1 MLDDF
6 DTTNMQVHFSITNLG
21 QSNSM
26 SYDCEPDT
34 TWDEVLNKV
43 VQTLEAHYGYTFN
56 LEDTGIYHSDKS

>member
-1 MLDDF
+1 MLDDL

-26 SYDCEPDT
+26 TYDCEYDT
-34 TWDEVLNKV
+34 TWDEVLDKV
-43 VQTLEAHYGYTFN
+43 VRTLEAHYGYTFN